1 MSLES
6 TLSCG
11 TPLGQPS
18 CFPGVFP
25 TGTSPDLTV
34 RDFDEG
40 TNGPGAK
47 RPSESDAPPR
57 TKGRTSVPRGVVRT
71 ETIETFLAEEEDDME
86 EDHVHLLEVT
96 DQHKGKVERG
106 MDSDL
111 RDRPD
116 WNPSQSTSAPTAL
129 ESALT
134 CQGPEETGAPEL
146 RVSGSEMEPQ
156 GEGTLKGHLEPEP
169 LSMEESRDWEGREV
183 FEVQSAE
190 GEAEA
195 DKGRFVEGGASNQS
209 DVDHGPDPRLSTEPG
224 VTDGEMTPSVSSP
237 PPVTEAEGTVDEV
250 EVEGATEVRD
260 AAGVEIPPGTMES
273 LGRAEEASSIDV
285 LMPTG
290 AEGIVDAVLPGRCD
304 CCVNTNSAVGC
315 RHPLTLVTAPSGHE
329 TQEVT
334 EEEAYAEN
342 WQSPQQ
348 PSALDQSDHSKSQGL
363 EAVDQSATDLLYW
376 EDVKKTGTLFGA
388 IILILFSL
396 TQFSGISVLAY
407 LTLSILSVT
416 MSLRLYTSALHLIYK
431 TQEVHP
437 FQTYL
442 DLDINLSQEQLR
454 KYSEIIVLYV
464 TSAISQLRRLFLVE
478 DLLDSLKF
486 GVLLWLMTYVGAV
499 FNGLTLTILVAVAVF
514 IVPLVYRKHKVHINQ
529 YLGLVRGHIQ
539 NLTSKIQAKLP
550 GSKPKAE

>member
-1 MSLES
+1 M
-6 TLSCG
+6 
-11 TPLGQPS
+11 
-18 CFPGVFP
+18 
-25 TGTSPDLTV
+25 
-34 RDFDEG
+34 
-40 TNGPGAK
+40 
-47 RPSESDAPPR
+47 
-57 TKGRTSVPRGVVRT
+57 
-71 ETIETFLAEEEDDME
+71 
-86 EDHVHLLEVT
+86 
-96 DQHKGKVERG
+96 
-106 MDSDL
+106 
-111 RDRPD
+111 
-116 WNPSQSTSAPTAL
+116 
-129 ESALT
+129 
-134 CQGPEETGAPEL
+134 
-146 RVSGSEMEPQ
+146 
-156 GEGTLKGHLEPEP
+156 
-169 LSMEESRDWEGREV
+169 
-183 FEVQSAE
+183 
-190 GEAEA
+190 
-195 DKGRFVEGGASNQS
+195 
-209 DVDHGPDPRLSTEPG
+209 
-224 VTDGEMTPSVSSP
+224 
-237 PPVTEAEGTVDEV
+237 
-250 EVEGATEVRD
+250 EVRS
-260 AAGVEIPPGTMES
+260 ECPGMES
-273 LGRAEEASSIDV
+273 MWNSV
-285 LMPTG
+285 L
-290 AEGIVDAVLPGRCD
+290 
-304 CCVNTNSAVGC
+304 
-315 RHPLTLVTAPSGHE
+315 
-329 TQEVT
+329 
-334 EEEAYAEN
+334 
-342 WQSPQQ
+342 
-348 PSALDQSDHSKSQGL
+348 SK
-363 EAVDQSATDLLYW
+363 EKATDLLYW